1 MINVNLLPKAQRRR
15 KSLDPYKAVAVSLPL
30 LVLAVCGVLQFQV
43 IAEANRVAA
52 QNRDLI
58 AEQAVLEPFIDEQR
72 ALETERTE
80 LTAIQEVA
88 ASIRNGRVLWSRQLF
103 AMLETRPSPG
113 PQVASRMAFNALE
126 MRALDEAARAQLVA
140 DNTYEGLDAVA
151 EMSVAGVAGSSEVVA
166 DYIRELQDAPNFEA
180 VLGDLSRDNET
191 KFYAFNLTI
200 GAGPLGRKAA
210 LDAAVD
216 AADTAV
222 GAAVDPAPTTEG
234 TP

>member
-15 KSLDPYKAVAVSLPL
+15 KSFDPYKAVAVSLPL
-30 LVLAVCGVLQFQV
+30 LTLAVCGVLQFQV
-43 IAEANRVAA
+43 IAEASRATS
-52 QNRDLI
+52 QNRDLV
-58 AEQAVLEPFIDEQR
+58 AEKAVLKPFIDEQR

-80 LTAIQEVA
+80 LAAIQEVA

-126 MRALDEAARAQLVA
+126 MRALDESARAQLLTS
-140 DNTYEGLDAVA
+140 DTYGGLEPVA

-180 VLGDLSRDNET
+180 VLGDLARDDET
-191 KFYAFNLTI
+191 EFYTFNLTI

-210 LDAAVD
+210 RDAAVD
-216 AADTAV
+216 AAQTEL
-222 GAAVDPAPTTEG
+222 DPAELDVTTPEG